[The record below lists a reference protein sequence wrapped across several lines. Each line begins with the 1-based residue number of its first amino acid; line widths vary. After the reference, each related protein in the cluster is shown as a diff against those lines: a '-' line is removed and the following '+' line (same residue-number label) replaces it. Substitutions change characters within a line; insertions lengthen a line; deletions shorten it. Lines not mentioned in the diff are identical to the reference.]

1 MSYLVLA
8 RKWRPQRFSEVIGQR
23 HVVRTLENALK
34 SGRIA
39 HAYVFSGPRGVGKTS
54 IARILAKSLNCEQGP
69 LVDPCGTCRSCQDVQ
84 AGTHFDVIEIDGASN
99 NSVNDIR
106 ELRTNVKYGPGEAR
120 WKVYII
126 DEVHML
132 STSAFNALLKTLEEP
147 PPQTVFIFATT
158 ELHKLPLT
166 VLSRCQRFDFKRL
179 TPLEIEESLGRVCAS
194 EGVAVEARTL
204 RLIARR
210 ADGGMRDAQS
220 MLDQVLSFSDG
231 AVQHEEVVQALGLV
245 GQERLDQLL
254 NALVARD
261 SAAAL
266 RLARDLA
273 AAGADLG
280 EFLLQLADSLR
291 SLLLLRLEPES
302 AAAELPE
309 DVLEHLRVLAPAFAE
324 SDLIRMLTYLGG
336 QIDAVRRGGHPR
348 LRFELALLRLTRMEQ
363 SLELQDLLRGLA
375 GLPAA
380 SLESLSPAD
389 GQKKKL
395 TPASE
400 ARSTPARPATSP
412 ANAAPSPAPAA
423 PLPEPV
429 RSPAPPV
436 HPPTSTAAPVR
447 VELDLERVRQLWP
460 QFQQEVEKRFP
471 LLLEGFLQ
479 LLPVA
484 LSAGRLRLKGELR
497 AGPIRDRLEQARPEL
512 EDLLRQLLGTAAGL
526 TLSLEE
532 GVLSESERFLKAQR
546 THLDAESRF
555 AELRREAPLLE
566 ELFQRVE
573 GRLLDG

>member
-23 HVVRTLENALK
+23 HVVRTLENAIR

-54 IARILAKSLNCEQGP
+54 IARILAKSLNCELGP
-69 LVDPCGTCRSCQDVQ
+69 TTEPCGTCRSCQDVQ

-106 ELRTNVKYGPGEAR
+106 ELRTNVKYGPGEYR

-147 PPQTVFIFATT
+147 PPNTVFIFATT

-179 TPLEIEESLGRVCAS
+179 SPLEIEESLARVCLS
-194 EGVAVEARTL
+194 EHVQVETRTL

-220 MLDQVLSFSDG
+220 MLDQVLSFSEG

-254 NALVARD
+254 EILRERD
-261 SAAAL
+261 SAGAL
-266 RLARDLA
+266 RLARDLT
-273 AAGADLG
+273 AAGTDLA

-291 SLLLLRLEPES
+291 HLLLLRLEPGA

-309 DVLEHLRVLAPAFAE
+309 DLLERLTALAPAFAE
-324 SDLIRMLTYLGG
+324 DDLIRMLGYLGG
-336 QIDAVRRGGHPR
+336 QIEAIRRGGHPR
-348 LRFELALLRLTRMEQ
+348 LRFELTLLRLVRMEQ
-363 SLELQDLLRGLA
+363 SLELKDLLRSLA
-375 GLPAA
+375 GLPAE
-380 SLESLSPAD
+380 SLESLGAE
-389 GQKKKL
+389 GARAAEKK
-395 TPASE
+395 TPPLSG
-400 ARSTPARPATSP
+400 
-412 ANAAPSPAPAA
+412 PAPRRRGAEPAA
-423 PLPEPV
+423 VATGGPP
-429 RSPAPPV
+429 PAPGEDAPVPAV
-436 HPPTSTAAPVR
+436 HPPRGEAAPAEEPAASLEQVKAAWPR
-447 VELDLERVRQLWP
+447 LSELVERD
-460 QFQQEVEKRFP
+460 FP
-471 LLLEGFLQ
+471 LLLDGFQ
-479 LLPVA
+479 QVLPVA
-484 LSAGRLRLKGELR
+484 VDKRDLVLRGELPDGTIR
-497 AGPIRDRLEQARPEL
+497 ARLEQARPQL
-512 EDLLRQLLGTAAGL
+512 EALLAEVLAAPAP
-526 TLSLEE
+526 TLVFEE
-532 GVLSESERFLKAQR
+532 GALTEGERFLKTRR
-546 THLDAESRF
+546 THLDARSRF
-555 AELRREAPLLE
+555 DELSREQPLLG
-566 ELFQRVE
+566 ELFERVE